1 MSSDNIL
8 LLDDLNW
15 EKKVESGKKP
25 VFVMFLSPTCPFCRQ
40 IEPYFEEY
48 SQEFKNKVIFAKVDI
63 SQSQTIPIRYGVMG
77 TPTFKFFCKGKPINE
92 IVGAIYPSLLKKVI
106 EDSLTHGSECA
117 DNATWIDSSISGYA

>member
-1 MSSDNIL
+1 
-8 LLDDLNW
+8 
-15 EKKVESGKKP
+15 
-25 VFVMFLSPTCPFCRQ
+25 MFLSPTCPFCRQ

-63 SQSQTIPIRYGVMG
+63 SKSQTIPNRYGVMG

-106 EDSLTHGSECA
+106 EDSLTNGIDCA
-117 DNATWIDSSISGYA
+117 NNTTWIDYSISGYG